1 MCCGVPLSP
10 LPPNTLTQDVRLNS
24 KLTCTHSHTLTTHN
38 KHIIPTPPDASHYTS
53 LHGITRQYTA
63 LRANT
68 RANTR
73 AKAYDYGPEWDAR
86 LRSECE
92 MQKKKGGGAVA
103 SGDIVLRRGIHVD
116 AQYDQR

>member
-1 MCCGVPLSP
+1 MNESKMKHVLRGPSP
-10 LPPNTLTQDVRLNS
+10 SSPPEYTHPRRTT

-38 KHIIPTPPDASHYTS
+38 KHIIPIHPDAPHTS
-53 LHGITRQYTA
+53 LHANARQYTPMHG
-63 LRANT
+63 
-68 RANTR
+68 
-73 AKAYDYGPEWDAR
+73 KAYGYGPEWDAR

-116 AQYDQR
+116 AQYDQK